1 VRYTKEHFWVRDD
14 GDGIVALGITD
25 FAQRELGDI
34 VFVDLPKVGTLLEQG
49 QQLGTVE
56 SVKSV
61 SELFAPVTGQV
72 MEVNPVLVDS
82 PELLNVEAES
92 GAWLLKVRLAKSE
105 ELNSLLD
112 EAAYKTFVG
121 PKPS

>member
-14 GDGIVALGITD
+14 GGGIVALGITD
-25 FAQRELGDI
+25 FAQKELGDI
-34 VFVDLPKVGTLLEQG
+34 VFVDLPKAGAQIEKG

-61 SELFAPVTGQV
+61 SELFAPVTGQIL
-72 MEVNPVLVDS
+72 EVNPVLAES
-82 PELLNVEAES
+82 PELLNQEAET
-92 GAWLLKVRLAKSE
+92 GAWLLKAKLDKPE

-112 EAAYKTFVG
+112 EDGYFSFIG
-121 PKPS
+121 R

>member
-1 VRYTKEHFWVRDD
+1 MRYTKEHFWVRDD

-34 VFVDLPKVGTLLEQG
+34 VFVDLPKAGALIEQG

-61 SELFAPVTGQV
+61 SELFAPVSGQIV
-72 MEVNPVLVDS
+72 EVNPVLAES
-82 PELLNVEAES
+82 PELLNQEAES
-92 GAWLLKVRLAKSE
+92 GAWLLKAKLAKPE

-112 EAAYKTFVG
+112 DAGYRAFVG
-121 PKPS
+121 SKPD

>member
-1 VRYTKEHFWVRDD
+1 MRYTKEHFWVRDE

-34 VFVDLPKVGTLLEQG
+34 VFVDLPKAGTPLEQG

-61 SELFAPVTGQV
+61 SDLFSPITGQV
-72 MEVNPVLVDS
+72 VEVNPVLAES
-82 PELLNVEAES
+82 PELLNQEAEA
-92 GAWLLKVRLAKSE
+92 GAWLLKARMDKPE
-105 ELNSLLD
+105 ELNALLD
-112 EAAYKTFVG
+112 EPGYRAFVG
-121 PKPS
+121 R

>member
-1 VRYTKEHFWVRDD
+1 VRYTKEHFWVRDE
-14 GDGIVALGITD
+14 GNGIVALGITN

-34 VFVDLPKVGTLLEQG
+34 VYVELPKAGTPMEQG

-72 MEVNPVLVDS
+72 LEVNPVLAES
-82 PELLNVEAES
+82 PELLNQEAES
-92 GAWLLKVRLAKSE
+92 GAWLLKAKLEKPE
-105 ELNSLLD
+105 ELNALLD
-112 EAAYKTFVG
+112 EGAYRAFVG
-121 PKPS
+121 A